1 MKMLTPLVEQF
12 SGGKSRDKTLDEML
26 HMCRDVDPFTSK
38 MSQAMHLAMDP
49 LTSKVSQAV
58 HLAVGAAIQTTPQPK
73 ILKTDNGP
81 GYS

>member
-1 MKMLTPLVEQF
+1 
-12 SGGKSRDKTLDEML
+12 
-26 HMCRDVDPFTSK
+26 
-38 MSQAMHLAMDP
+38 MHLAMDS

-81 GYS
+81 GYSSTGFKQFCAQLGIKHITGTPYNPQGQGIVESTSNS